1 MFHDAVDEDAAP
13 PQPLYARNGN
23 GNGGNSAG
31 GAAGGNG
38 FGKPDE
44 GDGDDMPMGSGGGAD
59 DDDDKQQQHGGDG
72 GGLYDA
78 STGAAP
84 SFGAL
89 PEDDLEVSQE
99 DAWAV
104 VSAFFEEKGLV
115 RQQLDS
121 FNEFVSNTIQ
131 EVVDESPEI
140 VVRPERQ
147 HRPGAPLPGEEDD
160 EGRGGGGDDDD
171 EEKEIRVKFGQIFLS
186 RPVATE
192 PDGETSTL
200 FPREARLRNLTYSA
214 PMYVNVT
221 QSEWRRRP
229 LGGASGGNRRRG
241 GSGSGDG
248 DDGDNPQDDDDDE
261 DAGRERDGDWVLVE
275 RVEHPKLFLA
285 KVPIMLRSAF
295 CSLGDSAAGGGGF
308 GERELTEL
316 GECPY
321 DQGGYF
327 VINGSEKVLIAQER
341 MAHNHVYV
349 FRKSQPS
356 KYLYVAECR

>member
-13 PQPLYARNGN
+13 PPPLYSRNGN
-23 GNGGNSAG
+23 GNGANGNGDGSPPPPSG
-31 GAAGGNG
+31 GRGKFGGGGNNASN
-38 FGKPDE
+38 PD
-44 GDGDDMPMGSGGGAD
+44 DADMADLAAAD
-59 DDDDKQQQHGGDG
+59 DPYAAD
-72 GGLYDA
+72 
-78 STGAAP
+78 AAP

-131 EVVDESPEI
+131 EVVDETPEI

-147 HRPGAPLPGEEDD
+147 HRPGAPVGGEVDED
-160 EGRGGGGDDDD
+160 GNPVAAGDDDD
-171 EEKEIRVKFGQIFLS
+171 EEPREVRVKFGQIFLS

-200 FPREARLRNLTYSA
+200 FPREARLRNLTYAA

-221 QSEWRRRP
+221 QTEWRRRP
-229 LGGASGGNRRRG
+229 RG
-241 GSGSGDG
+241 EEEE
-248 DDGDNPQDDDDDE
+248 DE
-261 DAGRERDGDWVLVE
+261 LDPSLERDGDWVLVD

-295 CSLGDSAAGGGGF
+295 CALGDSAAGGGGF
-308 GERELTEL
+308 GEAELTEL

>member
-13 PQPLYARNGN
+13 PPPLYARNGR
-23 GNGGNSAG
+23 GGAGAG
-31 GAAGGNG
+31 GDDGGGGGGG
-38 FGKPDE
+38 FGGKQE
-44 GDGDDMPMGSGGGAD
+44 GDDDDDDMPMGGGGHPPAGGDAANAGAGAD
-59 DDDDKQQQHGGDG
+59 D
-72 GGLYDA
+72 GLYDGA
-78 STGAAP
+78 TGAAP

-131 EVVDESPEI
+131 EVVDEAPEI

-147 HRPGAPLPGEEDD
+147 HRPGGPLPGEEDG
-160 EGRGGGGDDDD
+160 EGGAGAGGEDD
-171 EEKEIRVKFGQIFLS
+171 EEEREIRVKFGQIFLS

-229 LGGASGGNRRRG
+229 LGASGRRAAG
-241 GSGSGDG
+241 G
-248 DDGDNPQDDDDDE
+248 DE
-261 DAGRERDGDWVLVE
+261 EEEEEEDEPGVERDGDWVLVD

-308 GERELTEL
+308 GEAELTEL

>member
-13 PQPLYARNGN
+13 PQPPLYSRNGGSN
-23 GNGGNSAG
+23 GAGAADAGDGGNGG
-31 GAAGGNG
+31 G
-38 FGKPDE
+38 FGGKGDE
-44 GDGDDMPMGSGGGAD
+44 DGDDMPMGGGTGANPHD
-59 DDDDKQQQHGGDG
+59 DDPDNGAANS
-72 GGLYDA
+72 LYDA

-147 HRPGAPLPGEEDD
+147 HKPGAPLPGDD
-160 EGRGGGGDDDD
+160 DDDGNAAGADDD
-171 EEKEIRVKFGQIFLS
+171 EEEREIRVKFGQIFLS

-192 PDGETSTL
+192 PDGETATL

-229 LGGASGGNRRRG
+229 LGERRRRAS
-241 GSGSGDG
+241 GSGSADASE
-248 DDGDNPQDDDDDE
+248 DDDD
-261 DAGRERDGDWVLVE
+261 GQQERDGDWVLTD
-275 RVEHPKLFLA
+275 RIEHPKLFLA

-295 CSLGDSAAGGGGF
+295 CSLGDSSAGGGGY